1 MTRPFFNRDR
11 ITDFELFDR
20 HADTVITLIKDR
32 MLTGES
38 IDFQDIMHRFTL
50 DAATDHLFGSCVDS
64 LRTPSSLLP
73 LPYNSA
79 YKHKQVGEM
88 EEGNNLAM
96 QFSNAF
102 LRAQIVIAERERYGK
117 IWPLLEIFNDRAREP
132 MEVVNRYLDPVI
144 RDAVGRYKEKKAA
157 AAVGEG
163 REKGEEEGEETLLDH
178 LVTLTSGWFF
188 RSFLFWLGA
197 DENVDTAL
205 LRDETLNILI
215 AARDTVRFP
224 LPSFLLPYP
233 LPTNLHPPRRS

>member
-1 MTRPFFNRDR
+1 MAVSLPPSPSPPSPHLLPLSRFHRSMTRPFFNRDR

-64 LRTPSSLLP
+64 LRTPSALLP

-79 YKHKQVGEM
+79 YKHTQGGEN
-88 EEGNNLAM
+88 NNLAM
-96 QFSNAF
+96 QFSAAF
-102 LRAQIVIAERERYGK
+102 LRAQIVIAERERYGN

-157 AAVGEG
+157 AAAGEG

-178 LVTLTSGWFF
+178 LVTLTSGWFS
-188 RSFLFWLGA
+188 RSFLFWIGG
-197 DENVDTAL
+197 
-205 LRDETLNILI
+205 
-215 AARDTVRFP
+215 
-224 LPSFLLPYP
+224 
-233 LPTNLHPPRRS
+233 

>member
-64 LRTPSSLLP
+64 LRTPSALLP

-79 YKHKQVGEM
+79 YKYKQGGEM
-88 EEGNNLAM
+88 GGNDNLAM
-96 QFSNAF
+96 QFSAAF
-102 LRAQIVIAERERYGK
+102 LRAQIVIAERERYGN

-157 AAVGEG
+157 GG
-163 REKGEEEGEETLLDH
+163 RREKGEEEGEETLLDH

-188 RSFLFWLGA
+188 FFRSFWFWLGG
-197 DENVDTAL
+197 
-205 LRDETLNILI
+205 
-215 AARDTVRFP
+215 
-224 LPSFLLPYP
+224 
-233 LPTNLHPPRRS
+233 